1 MPCPF
6 FEPHLVTVEPQD
18 ASARLPL
25 IDDYEGFCR
34 ADSNRIPA
42 TTADRFRCNHGYSR
56 GVCTHFPSSDPR
68 SAHRFHV
75 MKVEAETIQI
85 LWVEEQNYAP
95 ARWESVQY
103 SIATG
108 TMTPVPP
115 DECLRAQILAFCSS
129 YYRRF
134 LT

>member
-6 FEPHLVTVEPQD
+6 FEPLLVVAEPKD
-18 ASARLPL
+18 RGGRLPL
-25 IDDYEGFCR
+25 IEEYEGFCR
-34 ADSNRIPA
+34 AHSNRTAA
-42 TTADRFRCNHGYSR
+42 TKQDQYRCNHGYSR
-56 GVCTHFPSSDPR
+56 GVCTHFPLSDPR

-75 MKVEAETIQI
+75 VKVEHGTILV

-95 ARWESVQY
+95 AKWESVQY

-108 TMTPVPP
+108 NLTPAPA
-115 DECLRAQILAFCSS
+115 DECLRAQIAAFCSS
-129 YYRRF
+129 YHRRF